1 MRCFAAPFHQV
12 LPAVLLP
19 LSLRWRG
26 WFGCKILR
34 GGRLDQLYLSDES
47 AAQGTRLFL
56 LALSYLQNFTRDLP
70 GRFERAIFFHRSN
83 KPVLLHLA
91 SSKLDQWESYHC
103 IVYIFPPHCSNVLTT
118 KPKLYTFWRIA
129 HQEALSTSSF
139 FASTEQPMYLGTG
152 SKLVVK
158 SKGLCFEAVAS
169 YKALYNQ
176 YGFHKQYLQ

>member
-1 MRCFAAPFHQV
+1 MR
-12 LPAVLLP
+12 P
-19 LSLRWRG
+19 LSTRFCLRSYYL
-26 WFGCKILR
+26 FLS
-34 GGRLDQLYLSDES
+34 GGGGGLDAKSCAEGAWTSCISVTSPQHKEQACL
-47 AAQGTRLFL
+47 LFL